1 MIKLDIQK
9 FADGKVVIDTDL
21 NSSGFEKGLSKM
33 SSIAKTGFKTVGI
46 AVGAVSGAMA
56 GALANGVKFNSEI
69 ERLQTSF
76 EVMTGDADK
85 AREVIQKLKDV
96 GAKTPYELKG
106 LASTTQLLMQ
116 YGFSADDAYDATVNL
131 GDIAQGNAEKMES
144 IALAFGQMSS
154 LGRVTMQDIKQ
165 MINSGFNPLQAIA
178 EMTGETMQEVN
189 ERYEQGAISVEEV
202 TEAMRYASSE
212 NGRFFQSMEKQSK
225 TLAGQISTL
234 KDNFDS
240 LTGTLSQGLSKT
252 ISGDVLPSINDLLQ
266 NMEEAFTKDGFSG
279 LAEAAGKGIADMLTA
294 MTKEAPK
301 FLDIALLIV
310 ENLIKGIEEN
320 LPTITQSAI
329 KLISNFTMA
338 ILKMLPSLLKLG
350 MDLIV
355 QLARGI
361 VQQLPTLIPI
371 AIDTILT
378 LVDTLLDNIDL
389 IIEAGIELIIALAE
403 GLIDALPDLIDKIP
417 IIIEKLL
424 IAITENLP
432 KLMAMGVTLIIK
444 LTEGLIKAVPQL
456 ASKAP
461 QIIVALVKALGSG
474 FGSMAEVGANL
485 VRGIWNG
492 ISNTT
497 NWILSKIKGF
507 GKSILNG
514 IKKIFQIK
522 SPSRVMRDQVGKF
535 LAQGIGVGMEDELD
549 NVYRDMQHAI
559 DLQNAKMRANIETG
573 NIFNTISHSTPVQIE
588 VNADVEMDSQKV
600 GRLITPAV
608 SKTLKTGGA
617 S

>member
-76 EVMTGDADK
+76 EVMTGDAGK

-252 ISGDVLPSINDLLQ
+252 ISGDVLPSINKLLQ
-266 NMEEAFTKDGFSG
+266 NMEKAFST
-279 LAEAAGKGIADMLTA
+279 
-294 MTKEAPK
+294 
-301 FLDIALLIV
+301 
-310 ENLIKGIEEN
+310 
-320 LPTITQSAI
+320 
-329 KLISNFTMA
+329 
-338 ILKMLPSLLKLG
+338 
-350 MDLIV
+350 
-355 QLARGI
+355 
-361 VQQLPTLIPI
+361 
-371 AIDTILT
+371 
-378 LVDTLLDNIDL
+378 
-389 IIEAGIELIIALAE
+389 
-403 GLIDALPDLIDKIP
+403 
-417 IIIEKLL
+417 
-424 IAITENLP
+424 
-432 KLMAMGVTLIIK
+432 
-444 LTEGLIKAVPQL
+444 
-456 ASKAP
+456 
-461 QIIVALVKALGSG
+461 
-474 FGSMAEVGANL
+474 
-485 VRGIWNG
+485 
-492 ISNTT
+492 
-497 NWILSKIKGF
+497 
-507 GKSILNG
+507 
-514 IKKIFQIK
+514 KIF
-522 SPSRVMRDQVGKF
+522 RYCTFNCGKF
-535 LAQGIGVGMEDELD
+535 DKR
-549 NVYRDMQHAI
+549 YRRKSAHNYTKCDTTYKQLH
-559 DLQNAKMRANIETG
+559 DGDFENAT
-573 NIFNTISHSTPVQIE
+573 
-588 VNADVEMDSQKV
+588 
-600 GRLITPAV
+600 
-608 SKTLKTGGA
+608 
-617 S
+617 